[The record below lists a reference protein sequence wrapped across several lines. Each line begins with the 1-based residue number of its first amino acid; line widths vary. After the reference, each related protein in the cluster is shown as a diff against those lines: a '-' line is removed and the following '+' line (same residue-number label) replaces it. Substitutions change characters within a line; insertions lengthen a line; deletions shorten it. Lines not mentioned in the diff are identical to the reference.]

1 MRRPAWLGGAGKD
14 ADGAVLLTGPEA
26 GELLTAAVEHAG
38 GVLLEWRLDHVDAN
52 PGQST
57 TATYQA
63 RVQWQTGKR
72 QELFGMS
79 ARANGPAMTDSRAD
93 IYVDGSREVAVWRYP
108 DDPDLPGLS
117 RAAYPEQ
124 MATIM
129 SDLGLVD
136 GGVSADQI
144 NLRMIGYR
152 PRRRAVLCVEVPNRR
167 FYVKVLR
174 DGIFQATLAR
184 HDLLTRASVPSP
196 RVAGV
201 TDDNLLFLTELPGRP
216 LSKALFEPGN
226 PCTAESLVGLLDQLP
241 PQVCELPRRSPW
253 SESVD
258 HYCRMVAAAMP
269 DQQARLDRMA
279 RIISQGLM
287 GVPQGNEPTHGD
299 FHEGQI
305 HVWNGQ
311 VCGILDVDTI
321 GPGRRADDLA
331 CLVAHLSTVQHM
343 NAVQA
348 DRVRQILAAWVP
360 VFDSRVDPVE
370 LRLRSAAVAI
380 SLATGPYRS
389 QEANWGPE
397 TLSIIDAAEALI
409 NQVA

>member
-1 MRRPAWLGGAGKD
+1 MKRPAWLGGPGKD

-26 GELLTAAVEHAG
+26 GKLLKAAVEHADG
-38 GVLLEWRLDHVDAN
+38 ILLEWHLDHVDAN

-63 RVQWQTGKR
+63 RVQWPTGER

-79 ARANGPAMTDSRAD
+79 ARVNGPAQTDARAD

-124 MATIM
+124 MAAIV
-129 SDLGLVD
+129 SQLGLV
-136 GGVSADQI
+136 GGRVSADEI
-144 NLRMIGYR
+144 TIRMIGYR
-152 PRRRAVLCVEVPNRR
+152 PRRRAVLSVEVAQRR

-174 DGIFQATLAR
+174 EGNFQATLAR
-184 HDLLTRASVPSP
+184 HDLLTSAGVPSP
-196 RVAGV
+196 RVVGI
-201 TDDNLLFLTELPGRP
+201 TDDNLLFLAELPGRP

-226 PCTAESLVGLLDQLP
+226 PCTAEGLIGLLDQLP
-241 PQVCELPRRSPW
+241 AQVCDLPRRSSW
-253 SESVD
+253 SDSVD
-258 HYCRMVAAAMP
+258 HYCRIVAAAMP
-269 DQQARLDRMA
+269 DQQDRLDRMA
-279 RIISQGLM
+279 DIISQGLTSL
-287 GVPQGNEPTHGD
+287 PPGNEPTHGD

-331 CLVAHLSTVQHM
+331 CLVAHLSTVQRM
-343 NAVQA
+343 TSCQA
-348 DRVRQILAAWVP
+348 DRMRQILAQWVP

-389 QEANWGPE
+389 QEANWGAE
-397 TLSIIDAAEALI
+397 TMSIIDAAEALV